1 MAVPFSLP
9 GRRTS
14 HQSLR
19 CIRSI
24 RGAAIST
31 LCGGCPSPCN
41 ESENDVMSESLPPVI
56 NQPSPA
62 SAQTIPGQIPAVQTL
77 GLTRTYGTMM
87 ALNALD
93 LTVQQGDLFGF
104 IGSNGAG
111 KTTTLR
117 ILATFLAP
125 TAGQALVLGHDVG
138 RDADA
143 VRHVIGYMPDFF
155 GVYKDMEVTE
165 YLDFFGACY
174 KIPTAQREKTVNDVL
189 ELVGLSEKKGALI
202 GALSR
207 GMQQRLGLARVL
219 IHDPQLLLLD
229 EPASGLDPRAR
240 IEMMAILQELQR
252 LGKTIIIS
260 SHILSELQ
268 TLCNRVAII
277 EKGKLIYSGPV
288 QGVRD
293 QMAQGRVVWVRVS
306 SDQPHAI
313 QLLKTRPEVSE
324 VSTVDGE
331 IKITLSNHDIDHS
344 IIADVLVRGGARLIE
359 LREDEI
365 GLEEVFMRVTRGETQ

>member
-1 MAVPFSLP
+1 MS
-9 GRRTS
+9 
-14 HQSLR
+14 
-19 CIRSI
+19 
-24 RGAAIST
+24 
-31 LCGGCPSPCN
+31 N
-41 ESENDVMSESLPPVI
+41 EAPPPV
-56 NQPSPA
+56 PPA
-62 SAQTIPGQIPAVQTL
+62 PPIPAVQTI
-77 GLTRTYGTMM
+77 GLTRHYGNMV
-87 ALNALD
+87 ALNHLD
-93 LTVQQGDLFGF
+93 LSVNRGDLFGF

-125 TAGQALVLGHDVG
+125 SSGTAKILGHDVVQ
-138 RDADA
+138 DADA
-143 VRHVIGYMPDFF
+143 VRHNIGYMPDFF

-174 KIPTAQREKTVNDVL
+174 KIPSAQRERTVNDVL
-189 ELVGLSEKKGALI
+189 ELVGLTEKKGAII

-219 IHDPQLLLLD
+219 IHDPQVLLLD

-240 IEMMAILQELQR
+240 IEMMAILQELQK

-277 EKGKLIYSGPV
+277 EKGQLIYSGPV

-293 QMAQGRVVWVRVS
+293 QMTSGRVIWVRVS
-306 SDQPHAI
+306 SDTAQAI
-313 QLLKTRPEVSE
+313 DLLKSRPEISDA
-324 VSTVDGE
+324 SAVDGS
-331 IKITLSNHDIDHS
+331 IKITLASHDADHS
-344 IIADVLVRGGARLIE
+344 IVADTLVRGGAKLIE
-359 LREDEI
+359 LNEDEI

>member
-1 MAVPFSLP
+1 MPE
-9 GRRTS
+9 
-14 HQSLR
+14 
-19 CIRSI
+19 
-24 RGAAIST
+24 AA
-31 LCGGCPSPCN
+31 
-41 ESENDVMSESLPPVI
+41 PPI
-56 NQPSPA
+56 PA
-62 SAQTIPGQIPAVQTL
+62 IQTI
-77 GLTRTYGTMM
+77 GLTRYYGSMI
-87 ALNALD
+87 ALNRLD
-93 LTVQQGDLFGF
+93 LSVNRGDLFGF

-125 TAGQALVLGHDVG
+125 SAGTAKILGHDVVQ
-138 RDADA
+138 DADA
-143 VRHVIGYMPDFF
+143 VRHNIGYMPDFF

-174 KIPTAQREKTVNDVL
+174 KIPSAQRERTVNDVL
-189 ELVGLSEKKGALI
+189 ELVGLTEKKGAII

-219 IHDPQLLLLD
+219 IHDPQVLLLD

-240 IEMMAILQELQR
+240 IEMMAILQELQKM
-252 LGKTIIIS
+252 GKTIIIS

-277 EKGKLIYSGPV
+277 EKGQLIYSGAV

-293 QMAQGRVVWVRVS
+293 QMSTGRVVWARVS
-306 SDQPHAI
+306 SDQTAAVELLNGRSEISEAAI
-313 QLLKTRPEVSE
+313 S
-324 VSTVDGE
+324 DGQ
-331 IKITLSNHDIDHS
+331 IKITMANHDADHS
-344 IIADVLVRGGARLIE
+344 IIADTLVRGGAKLLE
-359 LREDEI
+359 LREEEI

>member
-1 MAVPFSLP
+1 
-9 GRRTS
+9 
-14 HQSLR
+14 
-19 CIRSI
+19 
-24 RGAAIST
+24 
-31 LCGGCPSPCN
+31 
-41 ESENDVMSESLPPVI
+41 MSEAPP
-56 NQPSPA
+56 PL
-62 SAQTIPGQIPAVQTL
+62 PAVQTF
-77 GLTRTYGTMM
+77 GLTRMFGSLA
-87 ALNALD
+87 ALSNLD
-93 LTVQQGDLFGF
+93 LTVNRGDLFGF

-125 TAGQALVLGHDVG
+125 SAGSAQVLGYDVV
-138 RDADA
+138 RQADA

-189 ELVGLSEKKGALI
+189 ELVGLTEKRGSLI

-293 QMAQGRVVWVRVS
+293 QMAQGRVIWVRVS
-306 SDQPHAI
+306 SDSAQALD
-313 QLLKTRPEVSE
+313 LLKTRPEISE
-324 VSTVDGE
+324 VAIVDGE
-331 IKITLSNHDIDHS
+331 IKITLTNHDIDHS
-344 IIADVLVRGGARLIE
+344 IIADVLVRGGAKLIE

>member
-1 MAVPFSLP
+1 MAIE
-9 GRRTS
+9 T
-14 HQSLR
+14 
-19 CIRSI
+19 
-24 RGAAIST
+24 
-31 LCGGCPSPCN
+31 
-41 ESENDVMSESLPPVI
+41 PPT
-56 NQPSPA
+56 A
-62 SAQTIPGQIPAVQTL
+62 PAVQTTE
-77 GLTRTYGTMM
+77 LTRMYGSMV
-87 ALNALD
+87 ALSNLN
-93 LTVQQGDLFGF
+93 LTVNRGDLFGF

-125 TAGQALVLGHDVG
+125 SSGKAEVLGHDVV

-143 VRHVIGYMPDFF
+143 VRHTIGYMPDFF

-174 KIPTAQREKTVNDVL
+174 KIPSAQREKTVNDVL
-189 ELVGLSEKKGALI
+189 ELVGLTEKRGALI

-277 EKGKLIYSGPV
+277 ERGKLIYSGPV

-293 QMAQGRVVWVRVS
+293 QMATGHIYWVTVQN
-306 SDQPHAI
+306 DQAHAVE
-313 QLLKTRPEVSE
+313 LLKARPEVSAAE
-324 VSTVDGE
+324 PEDGQM
-331 IKITLSNHDIDHS
+331 KVTLASHDTDPS
-344 IIADVLVRGGARLIE
+344 VLADTLVRGGAKLTG
-359 LREDEI
+359 LWEDEL

>member
-1 MAVPFSLP
+1 MN
-9 GRRTS
+9 
-14 HQSLR
+14 
-19 CIRSI
+19 
-24 RGAAIST
+24 AAET
-31 LCGGCPSPCN
+31 A
-41 ESENDVMSESLPPVI
+41 PPL
-56 NQPSPA
+56 
-62 SAQTIPGQIPAVQTL
+62 PAVHTI
-77 GLTRTYGTMM
+77 GLTRTYGAMT
-87 ALNALD
+87 ALNSLD
-93 LTVQQGDLFGF
+93 LTVNRGDLFGF

-125 TAGQALVLGHDVG
+125 SSGTAKVLGHDVVA
-138 RDADA
+138 DADA

-293 QMAQGRVVWVRVS
+293 QMSSGLIVWVKVAAETDRAVE
-306 SDQPHAI
+306 
-313 QLLKTRPEVSE
+313 LLKTRSEVAEVSP
-324 VSTVDGE
+324 VDGR
-331 IKITLSNHDIDHS
+331 IKVLMVDHDTDHS
-344 IIADVLVRGGARLIE
+344 FVAETLVRGGLK
-359 LREDEI
+359 LVGLQEDEL
-365 GLEEVFMRVTRGETQ
+365 GLEEVFLRVTRGETQ

>member
-1 MAVPFSLP
+1 MN
-9 GRRTS
+9 
-14 HQSLR
+14 
-19 CIRSI
+19 
-24 RGAAIST
+24 AA
-31 LCGGCPSPCN
+31 
-41 ESENDVMSESLPPVI
+41 ESAPPL
-56 NQPSPA
+56 
-62 SAQTIPGQIPAVQTL
+62 PAVHTV
-77 GLTRTYGTMM
+77 GLTRSYGPMI
-87 ALNALD
+87 ALNSLD
-93 LTVQQGDLFGF
+93 LTVNRGDLFGF

-125 TAGQALVLGHDVG
+125 SSGAAQVLGHDVV

-174 KIPTAQREKTVNDVL
+174 KIPTVQREKTVNDVL
-189 ELVGLSEKKGALI
+189 ELVGLTEKKGALI

-293 QMAQGRVVWVRVS
+293 QMASGLIVWVKVAAETDRAVE
-306 SDQPHAI
+306 
-313 QLLKTRPEVSE
+313 LLKTRPEVAE
-324 VSTVDGE
+324 VEPVDGR
-331 IKITLSNHDIDHS
+331 IKVLMVDHDTDHS
-344 IIADVLVRGGARLIE
+344 FVADTLVRGGLK
-359 LREDEI
+359 LVGLQEDEL
-365 GLEEVFMRVTRGETQ
+365 GLEEVFLRVTRGETQ

>member
-1 MAVPFSLP
+1 MNSDPPAP
-9 GRRTS
+9 
-14 HQSLR
+14 
-19 CIRSI
+19 
-24 RGAAIST
+24 AAA
-31 LCGGCPSPCN
+31 
-41 ESENDVMSESLPPVI
+41 PPL
-56 NQPSPA
+56 
-62 SAQTIPGQIPAVQTL
+62 PAVRTV
-77 GLTRTYGTMM
+77 GLTRAYGPML
-87 ALNALD
+87 ALNSLD
-93 LTVQQGDLFGF
+93 LTVNRGDLFGF

-125 TAGQALVLGHDVG
+125 TSGQASVLGHDVV

-277 EKGKLIYSGPV
+277 EKGRLIYAGPV

-293 QMAQGRVVWVRVS
+293 QMSSGLVVWVRVAA
-306 SDQPHAI
+306 DTDRAVE
-313 QLLKTRPEVSE
+313 LLKACPEVAE
-324 VSTVDGE
+324 VAPADGRIKVQLVDHN
-331 IKITLSNHDIDHS
+331 TDHS
-344 IIADVLVRGGARLIE
+344 FVADTLVRAGLKLTGLQ
-359 LREDEI
+359 EDEL
-365 GLEEVFMRVTRGETQ
+365 GLEEVFLRVTRGETQ

>member
-1 MAVPFSLP
+1 MSTAPP
-9 GRRTS
+9 PTS
-14 HQSLR
+14 
-19 CIRSI
+19 
-24 RGAAIST
+24 GTA
-31 LCGGCPSPCN
+31 
-41 ESENDVMSESLPPVI
+41 
-56 NQPSPA
+56 
-62 SAQTIPGQIPAVQTL
+62 PAVQTFA
-77 GLTRTYGTMM
+77 LTRVYGAMM
-87 ALNALD
+87 ALNALN
-93 LTVQQGDLFGF
+93 LTVNRGDLFGF

-125 TAGQALVLGHDVG
+125 SSGTAQVLGPDVVRG
-138 RDADA
+138 ADA

-174 KIPTAQREKTVNDVL
+174 KIPSAQREKTVNDVL
-189 ELVGLSEKKGALI
+189 ELVGLTEKRGALI

-240 IEMMAILQELQR
+240 IELMAILQELQR
-252 LGKTIIIS
+252 MGKTIIIS

-277 EKGKLIYSGPV
+277 ERGRLIYSGPV
-288 QGVRD
+288 QGVT
-293 QMAQGRVVWVRVS
+293 QSLSQGRVIWVRVS
-306 SDQPHAI
+306 SDQTQAMN
-313 QLLKTRPEVSE
+313 LLKARSEISE
-324 VSTVDGE
+324 VTSVDGE
-331 IKITLSNHDIDHS
+331 IKVTLANHDIDHS
-344 IIADVLVRGGARLIE
+344 IVADILVRGGAKLIE

-365 GLEEVFMRVTRGETQ
+365 GLEEDRESVV

>member
-1 MAVPFSLP
+1 MTTVP
-9 GRRTS
+9 
-14 HQSLR
+14 
-19 CIRSI
+19 
-24 RGAAIST
+24 
-31 LCGGCPSPCN
+31 
-41 ESENDVMSESLPPVI
+41 PPLSNGV
-56 NQPSPA
+56 
-62 SAQTIPGQIPAVQTL
+62 PAVQTFA
-77 GLTRTYGTMM
+77 LTRLYGSMI
-87 ALNALD
+87 ALNALN
-93 LTVQQGDLFGF
+93 LTVNRGDLFGF

-125 TAGQALVLGHDVG
+125 SSGTAQVLGHDVV

-174 KIPTAQREKTVNDVL
+174 KIPSSQREKTVNDVL

-219 IHDPQLLLLD
+219 IHDPAVLLLD

-240 IEMMAILQELQR
+240 IEMMAILQELQKM
-252 LGKTIIIS
+252 GKTIIIS
-260 SHILSELQ
+260 SHILSELE

-293 QMAQGRVVWVRVS
+293 QMAVGRIFLVKVLGDEARAVE
-306 SDQPHAI
+306 
-313 QLLKTRPEVSE
+313 LLKARPEVNQVE
-324 VSTVDGE
+324 QVEGRIKVTLNDHETDPGCVAETVVHGGL
-331 IKITLSNHDIDHS
+331 K
-344 IIADVLVRGGARLIE
+344 LVGLEEYE
-359 LREDEI
+359 L

>member
-1 MAVPFSLP
+1 MA
-9 GRRTS
+9 
-14 HQSLR
+14 
-19 CIRSI
+19 
-24 RGAAIST
+24 
-31 LCGGCPSPCN
+31 N
-41 ESENDVMSESLPPVI
+41 ETPQI
-56 NQPSPA
+56 
-62 SAQTIPGQIPAVQTL
+62 IPAVQTF
-77 GLTRTYGTMM
+77 GLTRAYGAMT
-87 ALNALD
+87 ALSNLD
-93 LTVQQGDLFGF
+93 LTVNKGDLFGF

-125 TAGQALVLGHDVG
+125 SHGSAKVLGHDVV

-174 KIPTAQREKTVNDVL
+174 RIPSAQREKTVSDVL

-240 IEMMAILQELQR
+240 IEMMEILRELR
-252 LGKTIIIS
+252 RMGKTIIIS
-260 SHILSELQ
+260 SHILSELE
-268 TLCNRVAII
+268 TICNRVCII

-293 QMAQGRVVWVRVS
+293 QMSSGRVVWVRVS
-306 SDQPHAI
+306 SATEQAAA
-313 QLLKTRPEVSE
+313 LLKSCAEVTE
-324 VSTVDGE
+324 VQTVDGKLKVTFASHE
-331 IKITLSNHDIDHS
+331 SDHS
-344 IIADVLVRGGARLIE
+344 LIAETLVRGGAKLLE

-365 GLEEVFMRVTRGETQ
+365 GLEEVFLRVTRGETQ

>member
-1 MAVPFSLP
+1 MPTETLSPATPP
-9 GRRTS
+9 PMP
-14 HQSLR
+14 
-19 CIRSI
+19 
-24 RGAAIST
+24 AA
-31 LCGGCPSPCN
+31 
-41 ESENDVMSESLPPVI
+41 PPV
-56 NQPSPA
+56 A
-62 SAQTIPGQIPAVQTL
+62 AVQTN
-77 GLTRTYGTMM
+77 GLSRMYGSLA
-87 ALNALD
+87 ALSNLD
-93 LTVQQGDLFGF
+93 LTVNKGDLFGF

-117 ILATFLAP
+117 ILATFLTP
-125 TAGQALVLGHDVG
+125 SAGRALIFGKDVVTE
-138 RDADA
+138 ADS
-143 VRHVIGYMPDFF
+143 VRHIIGYMPDFF

-174 KIPTAQREKTVNDVL
+174 KIPSAKRERTVLDVL
-189 ELVGLSEKKGALI
+189 ELVGLSEKKGSLI

-252 LGKTIIIS
+252 MGKTIIIS

-268 TLCNRVAII
+268 TLCNRVCII
-277 EKGKLIYSGPV
+277 EKGRLIYSGPV

-293 QMAQGRVVWVRVS
+293 QMSQVRVMWARVAT
-306 SDQPHAI
+306 DQMAAVE
-313 QLLKTRPEVSE
+313 LLKARPEISE
-324 VSTVDGE
+324 VTTVDGE
-331 IKITLSNHDIDHS
+331 IKITLASLDTDHS
-344 IIADVLVRGGARLIE
+344 IVASTLVLGGAKLTE

-365 GLEEVFMRVTRGETQ
+365 GLEEVFMRVTKGETQ

>member
-1 MAVPFSLP
+1 MTQDQA
-9 GRRTS
+9 
-14 HQSLR
+14 
-19 CIRSI
+19 
-24 RGAAIST
+24 
-31 LCGGCPSPCN
+31 
-41 ESENDVMSESLPPVI
+41 PPV
-56 NQPSPA
+56 A
-62 SAQTIPGQIPAVQTL
+62 AVQTF
-77 GLTRTYGTMM
+77 GLTRMYGNLA
-87 ALNALD
+87 ALYGLD
-93 LTVQQGDLFGF
+93 LTVNKGDLFGF

-117 ILATFLAP
+117 ILATFLP
-125 TAGQALVLGHDVG
+125 PSAGKAVILGKDVVQ
-138 RDADA
+138 DADA

-165 YLDFFGACY
+165 YLDFFAACY
-174 KIPTAQREKTVNDVL
+174 KIPSGQREKTVNDVL
-189 ELVGLSEKKGALI
+189 ELVGLSEKRGALI

-219 IHDPQLLLLD
+219 THDPQLLLLD

-293 QMAQGRVVWVRVS
+293 QLSQGKVVWVRVS
-306 SDQPHAI
+306 SDSVQAI
-313 QLLKTRPEVSE
+313 ELLKSRPEIVE
-324 VSTVDGE
+324 VEMVDGE
-331 IKITLSNHDIDHS
+331 LKVTLASQDTDHS
-344 IIADVLVRGGARLIE
+344 LVAEVLVRGGARLIE

>member
-1 MAVPFSLP
+1 MN
-9 GRRTS
+9 
-14 HQSLR
+14 
-19 CIRSI
+19 
-24 RGAAIST
+24 AADSA
-31 LCGGCPSPCN
+31 
-41 ESENDVMSESLPPVI
+41 PPL
-56 NQPSPA
+56 
-62 SAQTIPGQIPAVQTL
+62 PAVQTI
-77 GLTRTYGTMM
+77 GLTRTYGAMT
-87 ALNALD
+87 ALSSLD
-93 LTVQQGDLFGF
+93 LTVMRGDLFGF

-125 TAGQALVLGHDVG
+125 SAGTAKVLGHDVVAN
-138 RDADA
+138 ADA

-189 ELVGLSEKKGALI
+189 ELVGLTEKKGALI

-219 IHDPQLLLLD
+219 IHDPQVLLLD

-293 QMAQGRVVWVRVS
+293 QMSSGLIVWVKVASEADR
-306 SDQPHAI
+306 AI
-313 QLLKTRPEVSE
+313 ELLKTRTEVAE
-324 VSTVDGE
+324 VMPVDGR
-331 IKITLSNHDIDHS
+331 IKITMVDHDTDHS
-344 IIADVLVRGGARLIE
+344 FVADTLVRGGLK
-359 LREDEI
+359 LVGLQEDEL
-365 GLEEVFMRVTRGETQ
+365 GLEEVFLRVTRGETQ

>member
-1 MAVPFSLP
+1 M
-9 GRRTS
+9 
-14 HQSLR
+14 
-19 CIRSI
+19 
-24 RGAAIST
+24 
-31 LCGGCPSPCN
+31 N
-41 ESENDVMSESLPPVI
+41 EPP
-56 NQPSPA
+56 
-62 SAQTIPGQIPAVQTL
+62 IPAVQTF
-77 GLTRTYGTMM
+77 GLTRMYGSI
-87 ALNALD
+87 AAVYQLD
-93 LTVQQGDLFGF
+93 LTVNKGDLFGF

-125 TAGQALVLGHDVG
+125 SAGTAQILGQDVV
-138 RDADA
+138 RQADA

-189 ELVGLSEKKGALI
+189 ELVGLTEKKGALI

-240 IEMMAILQELQR
+240 IEMMAVLQELQR

-268 TLCNRVAII
+268 TLCNRVGII
-277 EKGKLIYSGPV
+277 EKGRLIYSGPV

-293 QMAQGRVVWVRVS
+293 QVSQARVMWVRVA
-306 SDQPHAI
+306 SDQTQAI
-313 QLLKTRPEVSE
+313 DLLKARKEVADVSAVDSEIKVTLAGPEVE
-324 VSTVDGE
+324 
-331 IKITLSNHDIDHS
+331 HS
-344 IIADVLVRGGARLIE
+344 IIADILVHGGAKLTE

>member
-1 MAVPFSLP
+1 MSTVPP
-9 GRRTS
+9 
-14 HQSLR
+14 
-19 CIRSI
+19 
-24 RGAAIST
+24 
-31 LCGGCPSPCN
+31 
-41 ESENDVMSESLPPVI
+41 
-56 NQPSPA
+56 
-62 SAQTIPGQIPAVQTL
+62 IPAVQTA
-77 GLTRTYGTMM
+77 GLSRSYGSMV
-87 ALNALD
+87 ALDSLD
-93 LTVQQGDLFGF
+93 LTINRGDLFGF

-117 ILATFLAP
+117 ILATFLTP
-125 TAGQALVLGHDVG
+125 SAGQARVLGHDVV
-138 RDADA
+138 READA
-143 VRHVIGYMPDFF
+143 VRHIIGYMPDFF

-174 KIPTAQREKTVNDVL
+174 KIAAVQREKTVNDVL

-219 IHDPQLLLLD
+219 IHDPQVLLLD

-240 IEMMAILQELQR
+240 IDMMAILQELQR

-277 EKGKLIYSGPV
+277 EKGKLIYAGPV

-293 QMAQGRVVWVRVS
+293 QLSTGRVVWVKVS
-306 SDQPHAI
+306 SDQATALD
-313 QLLKTRPEVSE
+313 LLKVRPEVSE
-324 VSTVDGE
+324 AVALDGQ
-331 IKITLSNHDIDHS
+331 IKVTLVNH
-344 IIADVLVRGGARLIE
+344 
-359 LREDEI
+359 
-365 GLEEVFMRVTRGETQ
+365 ETD

>member
-1 MAVPFSLP
+1 M
-9 GRRTS
+9 
-14 HQSLR
+14 
-19 CIRSI
+19 
-24 RGAAIST
+24 
-31 LCGGCPSPCN
+31 
-41 ESENDVMSESLPPVI
+41 
-56 NQPSPA
+56 
-62 SAQTIPGQIPAVQTL
+62 
-77 GLTRTYGTMM
+77 YGTLA
-87 ALNALD
+87 ALSNLD
-93 LTVQQGDLFGF
+93 LTVNKGDLFGF

-117 ILATFLAP
+117 ILATFLTP
-125 TAGQALVLGHDVG
+125 TAGRALILGHDVV
-138 RDADA
+138 READA

-174 KIPTAQREKTVNDVL
+174 KIPTARREQTVKDVL

-207 GMQQRLGLARVL
+207 GMQQRIGLARVL
-219 IHDPQLLLLD
+219 IHDPQVLLLD

-252 LGKTIIIS
+252 MGKTIIIS

-277 EKGKLIYSGPV
+277 EKGQLIYSGPV

-293 QMAQGRVVWVRVS
+293 QVATGKVMWVRVS
-306 SDQPHAI
+306 SDQRQAI
-313 QLLKTRPEVSE
+313 ELLQARPEVSAVE
-324 VSTVDGE
+324 PVDGE
-331 IKITLSNHDIDHS
+331 IKITLANDDVDHS
-344 IIADVLVRGGARLIE
+344 VVADVLVRGGARLVE

-365 GLEEVFMRVTRGETQ
+365 GLEEVFLRVTRGDTQ

>member
-1 MAVPFSLP
+1 MTA
-9 GRRTS
+9 
-14 HQSLR
+14 
-19 CIRSI
+19 
-24 RGAAIST
+24 
-31 LCGGCPSPCN
+31 
-41 ESENDVMSESLPPVI
+41 PP
-56 NQPSPA
+56 
-62 SAQTIPGQIPAVQTL
+62 IPAVQTL
-77 GLTRTYGTMM
+77 GLTRTYGAMT
-87 ALNALD
+87 ALSNLD
-93 LTVQQGDLFGF
+93 LTVNTGDLFGF

-125 TAGQALVLGHDVG
+125 SSGQAVVLGHDVV

-174 KIPTAQREKTVNDVL
+174 KIPTLQREKTVNDVL

-219 IHDPQLLLLD
+219 IHDPKVLLLD

-252 LGKTIIIS
+252 MGKTIIIS

-277 EKGKLIYSGPV
+277 EKGKLIYAGPV

-293 QMAQGRVVWVRVS
+293 QMASGRVVWVRVS
-306 SDQPHAI
+306 SDQAQAI
-313 QLLKTRPEVSE
+313 ELLKTRPEVSE
-324 VSTVDGE
+324 VIAEDGAV
-331 IKITLSNHDIDHS
+331 KITLATHDTDHS
-344 IIADVLVRGGARLIE
+344 IVADTLVRGGARLVE
-359 LREDEI
+359 LREDEL
-365 GLEEVFMRVTRGETQ
+365 GLEEVFLRVTRGETQ

>member
-1 MAVPFSLP
+1 M
-9 GRRTS
+9 
-14 HQSLR
+14 
-19 CIRSI
+19 
-24 RGAAIST
+24 ST
-31 LCGGCPSPCN
+31 PP
-41 ESENDVMSESLPPVI
+41 ESNGNS
-56 NQPSPA
+56 
-62 SAQTIPGQIPAVQTL
+62 PAVQTF
-77 GLTRTYGTMM
+77 GLTRTYGAIT

-93 LTVQQGDLFGF
+93 LTINRGDLFGF

-117 ILATFLAP
+117 IIATFLAP
-125 TAGQALVLGHDVG
+125 SSGRAEVLGHDVVA
-138 RDADA
+138 DADA

-174 KIPTAQREKTVNDVL
+174 KIPTAQREKTVSDVL

-240 IEMMAILQELQR
+240 IEMMAILQELQKM
-252 LGKTIIIS
+252 GKTIIIS
-260 SHILSELQ
+260 SHILSELE

-277 EKGKLIYSGPV
+277 EKGQLIYTGPV

-293 QMAQGRVVWVRVS
+293 QMSTGRVLWVRVS
-306 SDQPHAI
+306 SDQNQAI
-313 QLLKTRPEVSE
+313 ELLKARSE
-324 VSTVDGE
+324 VASAEAKDGQV
-331 IKITLSNHDIDHS
+331 KVTLTDHESDRS
-344 IIADVLVRGGARLIE
+344 IVAEALV
-359 LREDEI
+359 
-365 GLEEVFMRVTRGETQ
+365 

>member
-1 MAVPFSLP
+1 MDA
-9 GRRTS
+9 
-14 HQSLR
+14 
-19 CIRSI
+19 
-24 RGAAIST
+24 
-31 LCGGCPSPCN
+31 
-41 ESENDVMSESLPPVI
+41 PP
-56 NQPSPA
+56 
-62 SAQTIPGQIPAVQTL
+62 IPAVAIL
-77 GLTRTYGTMM
+77 GLTRFYGPIT
-87 ALNALD
+87 ALNSLD
-93 LTVQQGDLFGF
+93 LTVNQGDLFGF

-125 TAGQALVLGHDVG
+125 SSGTARVLGYDVV
-138 RDADA
+138 READA

-174 KIPTAQREKTVNDVL
+174 KIPTAQREKTVADVL
-189 ELVGLSEKKGALI
+189 ELVGLTEKRGALI

-219 IHDPQLLLLD
+219 IHDPKLLLLD

-288 QGVRD
+288 QGVRE
-293 QMAQGRVVWVRVS
+293 QMSAGLIYWVLPQGDSAPALALLR
-306 SDQPHAI
+306 AI
-313 QLLKTRPEVSE
+313 SGVAAAEA
-324 VSTVDGE
+324 VDGQ
-331 IKITLSNHDIDHS
+331 IKVTLATPDFDPSLL
-344 IIADVLVRGGARLIE
+344 AETLVRGGVKFTGLW
-359 LREDEI
+359 EDEL
-365 GLEEVFMRVTRGETQ
+365 GLEEVFLRVTRGETQ

>member
-1 MAVPFSLP
+1 MN
-9 GRRTS
+9 
-14 HQSLR
+14 
-19 CIRSI
+19 
-24 RGAAIST
+24 AADSA
-31 LCGGCPSPCN
+31 
-41 ESENDVMSESLPPVI
+41 PPL
-56 NQPSPA
+56 
-62 SAQTIPGQIPAVQTL
+62 PAVHTT
-77 GLTRTYGTMM
+77 GLTRTYGAMT
-87 ALNALD
+87 ALNSLD
-93 LTVQQGDLFGF
+93 LTVNRGDLFGF

-125 TAGQALVLGHDVG
+125 SAGTASVLGHDVV

-277 EKGKLIYSGPV
+277 EKGRLIYSGPV

-293 QMAQGRVVWVRVS
+293 QMASGLIVWVKVA
-306 SDQPHAI
+306 DDTAKAVE
-313 QLLKTRPEVSE
+313 LLKARPEVAE
-324 VSTVDGE
+324 VGPVDGR
-331 IKITLSNHDIDHS
+331 IKVLMVNHDTDHS
-344 IIADVLVRGGARLIE
+344 FVADTLVRGGLK
-359 LREDEI
+359 LVGLQEDEL
-365 GLEEVFMRVTRGETQ
+365 GLEEVFLRVTRGETQ

>member
-1 MAVPFSLP
+1 MS
-9 GRRTS
+9 T
-14 HQSLR
+14 
-19 CIRSI
+19 
-24 RGAAIST
+24 AA
-31 LCGGCPSPCN
+31 
-41 ESENDVMSESLPPVI
+41 PP
-56 NQPSPA
+56 
-62 SAQTIPGQIPAVQTL
+62 IPAVQTV
-77 GLTRTYGTMM
+77 GLTRHYGTMT

-93 LTVQQGDLFGF
+93 LTVNQGDLFGF

-117 ILATFLAP
+117 ILATFLSP
-125 TAGQALVLGHDVG
+125 SSGQAIVLGHDVV

-174 KIPTAQREKTVNDVL
+174 KIPTAQREKTVQDVL
-189 ELVGLSEKKGALI
+189 ELVGLSEKKGSLI

-219 IHDPQLLLLD
+219 IHDPRVLLLD

-252 LGKTIIIS
+252 MGKTIIIS

-277 EKGKLIYSGPV
+277 EKGKLIYAGPV

-293 QMAQGRVVWVRVS
+293 QMATGRIVWVRVS
-306 SDQPHAI
+306 SDQAQAI
-313 QLLKTRPEVSE
+313 DLLKARSE
-324 VSTVDGE
+324 VTEAAAEDGAV
-331 IKITLSNHDIDHS
+331 KVTLASHDTDHS
-344 IIADVLVRGGARLIE
+344 IVADALVRGGARLIE
-359 LREDEI
+359 LREDEL
-365 GLEEVFMRVTRGETQ
+365 GLEEVFLRVTRGETQ

>member
-1 MAVPFSLP
+1 MPWCSTGFWV
-9 GRRTS
+9 
-14 HQSLR
+14 
-19 CIRSI
+19 
-24 RGAAIST
+24 AIT
-31 LCGGCPSPCN
+31 RKGCGSVAPS
-41 ESENDVMSESLPPVI
+41 
-56 NQPSPA
+56 A
-62 SAQTIPGQIPAVQTL
+62 
-77 GLTRTYGTMM
+77 GT
-87 ALNALD
+87 A
-93 LTVQQGDLFGF
+93 
-104 IGSNGAG
+104 
-111 KTTTLR
+111 K
-117 ILATFLAP
+117 IL
-125 TAGQALVLGHDVG
+125 G
-138 RDADA
+138 RDVVLEADA

-189 ELVGLSEKKGALI
+189 ELVGLTEKKGSLI

-277 EKGKLIYSGPV
+277 EKGRLIYSGAV

-293 QMAQGRVVWVRVS
+293 QVSQARVIWVRVS
-306 SDQPHAI
+306 SDQTQAI
-313 QLLKTRPEVSE
+313 DLLKARKEIAEVA
-324 VSTVDGE
+324 VTDGE
-331 IKITLSNHDIDHS
+331 IKVTLAGPDIEHS
-344 IIADVLVRGGARLIE
+344 VVADILVHGGAKLIE

>member
-1 MAVPFSLP
+1 MNA
-9 GRRTS
+9 
-14 HQSLR
+14 
-19 CIRSI
+19 
-24 RGAAIST
+24 
-31 LCGGCPSPCN
+31 
-41 ESENDVMSESLPPVI
+41 PP
-56 NQPSPA
+56 
-62 SAQTIPGQIPAVQTL
+62 IPAVQTT
-77 GLTRTYGTMM
+77 GLTRTFGSMV
-87 ALNALD
+87 ALNSLD
-93 LTVQQGDLFGF
+93 LIVNRGDLFGF

-117 ILATFLAP
+117 ILATFLQP
-125 TAGQALVLGHDVG
+125 TAGRAEILGHDVVTN
-138 RDADA
+138 ADA

-189 ELVGLSEKKGALI
+189 ELVGLTEKRGALI

-219 IHDPQLLLLD
+219 IHDPQVLLLD

-277 EKGKLIYSGPV
+277 EKGRLIYSGPV

-293 QMAQGRVVWVRVS
+293 QMATGLIYWVTVK
-306 SDQPHAI
+306 DQTVKAI
-313 QLLKTRPEVSE
+313 EILRARPEVAE
-324 VSTVDGE
+324 VVAVDGQV
-331 IKITLSNHDIDHS
+331 KVTFASHDIDP
-344 IIADVLVRGGARLIE
+344 AFLAETLVQNGVRLTG
-359 LREDEI
+359 LWEDEL
-365 GLEEVFMRVTRGETQ
+365 GLEEVFLRVTRGETQ

>member
-1 MAVPFSLP
+1 MNP
-9 GRRTS
+9 T
-14 HQSLR
+14 
-19 CIRSI
+19 
-24 RGAAIST
+24 
-31 LCGGCPSPCN
+31 
-41 ESENDVMSESLPPVI
+41 PPL
-56 NQPSPA
+56 
-62 SAQTIPGQIPAVQTL
+62 PAVQTI
-77 GLTRTYGTMM
+77 GLTRTYGQIL
-87 ALNALD
+87 ALNSLD
-93 LTVQQGDLFGF
+93 LTVFKGDLFGF

-125 TAGQALVLGHDVG
+125 TSGQAIVLGHDVV
-138 RDADA
+138 RQADA

-189 ELVGLSEKKGALI
+189 ELVGLSEKKGTLI

-219 IHDPQLLLLD
+219 IHDPQVLLLD

-277 EKGKLIYSGPV
+277 ERGRLIYSGPV

-293 QMAQGRVVWVRVS
+293 QMATGRVVWVRVK
-306 SDQPHAI
+306 SDPDKAI
-313 QLLKTRPEVSE
+313 ELLKARSE
-324 VSTVDGE
+324 VTQAVASDGQ
-331 IKITLSNHDIDHS
+331 IKVTLADHETDHS
-344 IIADVLVRGGARLIE
+344 IVAETLVQGGARVLE
-359 LREDEI
+359 VREDEL
-365 GLEEVFMRVTRGETQ
+365 GLEEVFLRVTRGETQ

>member
-1 MAVPFSLP
+1 MA
-9 GRRTS
+9 
-14 HQSLR
+14 
-19 CIRSI
+19 
-24 RGAAIST
+24 
-31 LCGGCPSPCN
+31 N
-41 ESENDVMSESLPPVI
+41 ETAPPL
-56 NQPSPA
+56 
-62 SAQTIPGQIPAVQTL
+62 PAVQTI
-77 GLTRTYGTMM
+77 GLTRTYGTMT

-93 LTVQQGDLFGF
+93 LTIHRGDLFGF

-125 TAGQALVLGHDVG
+125 SAGQALVLGHDVV

-174 KIPTAQREKTVNDVL
+174 KIPTTQREKTVNDVL

-219 IHDPQLLLLD
+219 IHDPQVLLLD

-240 IEMMAILQELQR
+240 IEMMAVLLELQR

-277 EKGKLIYSGPV
+277 ERGKLIYSGPV

-293 QMAQGRVVWVRVS
+293 QMSTGRIVWVTVS
-306 SDQPHAI
+306 SDQNRAVE
-313 QLLKTRPEVSE
+313 LLKARPEIATAE
-324 VSTVDGE
+324 PVDGRVRV
-331 IKITLSNHDIDHS
+331 TLVNHDTDHAL
-344 IIADVLVRGGARLIE
+344 IAETLVTGGARLTG
-359 LREDEI
+359 LREDEL
-365 GLEEVFMRVTRGETQ
+365 GLEEVFLRVTRGETQ